1 MRRITT
7 LFAVSAVALSAAS
20 LLSPANAAPYHLIR
34 WDNTG
39 YCEIWDTGL
48 AIKPVRW
55 LSDYEVVSKRK
66 ATIEAS
72 LATKDRLLKRGV
84 CKF

>member
-1 MRRITT
+1 MHRITT
-7 LFAVSAVALSAAS
+7 LCAVAALALSAA
-20 LLSPANAAPYHLIR
+20 ATVGTVEAAPYHLIR

-39 YCEIWDTGL
+39 YCQIWDLGL
-48 AIKPVRW
+48 TIKPVRW
-55 LSDYEVVSKRK
+55 PADYEVVSKP
-66 ATIEAS
+66 APSVAAS